1 MYGVKITMSKVVV
14 IGSFNVDL
22 TGRTPH
28 FPQPKETIMG
38 TSFQMGPGGKGFNQ
52 GVACHKAGADI
63 TMVAKVGNDP
73 FQNVLNDTMQELHMN
88 QDYIFKC
95 DTSTGCALI
104 LVDDQGE
111 NEIVVIPGANAMF
124 TKEDIDSLEPL
135 IKEAEYVL
143 LQLEI
148 NQDANEMMMDL
159 CVKHNTKVI
168 VNTAPCNPMSDEFLS
183 KAYMVTPNEIEVEQ
197 LTGIKVTDFESASKA
212 ASVLKNKGVENIVIT
227 MGSQGAFISS
237 DNIEKMIPAFKVN
250 AIDTTGAGDAFNG
263 GLVAA
268 LSEGKDIWEAARF
281 ASALA
286 ALSVQR
292 FGATTSMPT
301 LEEIET
307 FLNEQQ

>member
-1 MYGVKITMSKVVV
+1 MSKVLV

-22 TGRTPH
+22 TGRTPR

-38 TSFQMGPGGKGFNQ
+38 STFQMGPGGKGFNQ
-52 GVACHKAGADI
+52 GVSCHKAGGDMM
-63 TMVAKVGNDP
+63 MVAKVGNDA
-73 FQNVLNDTMQELHMN
+73 FQNILINTMTDLNMN

-104 LVDDQGE
+104 LVDEKGE
-111 NEIVVIPGANAMF
+111 NEIVVLPGANNEF

-135 IKEAEYVL
+135 IKDAKYVL

-148 NQDANEMMMDL
+148 NQDANEQIMDL
-159 CVKHNTKVI
+159 CVKHDTKVI
-168 VNTAPCNPMSDEFLS
+168 VNTAPCNPITDEFLS
-183 KAYMVTPNEIEVEQ
+183 KAYMVTPNEIEAEQ
-197 LTGIKVTDFESASKA
+197 LTGIKVIDFESASKA
-212 ASVLKNKGVENIVIT
+212 ANVLKNKGVPNIVIT

-237 DNIEKMIPAFKVN
+237 NHIEKMVPAFKVN

-268 LSEGKDIWEAARF
+268 LSKGKDIFEAATF

-286 ALSVQR
+286 ALSVQKH
-292 FGATTSMPT
+292 GATTSMPT
-301 LEEIET
+301 LEEINQ
-307 FLNEQQ
+307 FLEEHK

>member
-1 MYGVKITMSKVVV
+1 MSKVIV

-22 TGRTPH
+22 TGRTPR

-38 TSFQMGPGGKGFNQ
+38 TTFQMGPGGKGFNQ
-52 GVACHKAGADI
+52 GVACHKAGADMI
-63 TMVAKVGNDP
+63 MVAKVGNDA
-73 FQNVLNDTMQELHMN
+73 FQNILIDTMNNLNMN

-104 LVDDQGE
+104 LVDEKGE
-111 NEIVVIPGANAMF
+111 NEIVVLPGANNEF
-124 TKEDIDSLEPL
+124 SKEDTNSLEPL

-148 NQDANEMMMDL
+148 NQDANERIVDL

-168 VNTAPCNPMSDEFLS
+168 VNTAPCNPMTDEFLS
-183 KAYMVTPNEIEVEQ
+183 KAYMITPNEIEAEQ
-197 LTGIKVTDFESASKA
+197 LTGVKVTNFESASKA
-212 ASVLKNKGVENIVIT
+212 CNILKNKGVENIVIT

-237 DNIEKMIPAFKVN
+237 KGIEKIIPAFKVN

-268 LSEGKDIWEAARF
+268 LSQGKDIWESATF

-286 ALSVQR
+286 ALSVQKH
-292 FGATTSMPT
+292 GATLSMPT
-301 LEEIET
+301 LNEIEA
-307 FLNEQQ
+307 FLNTHE

>member
-1 MYGVKITMSKVVV
+1 MSKILV

-22 TGRTPH
+22 TGRTPR

-38 TSFQMGPGGKGFNQ
+38 TTFQMGPGGKGFNQ
-52 GVACHKAGADI
+52 GVACHKAGGDMM
-63 TMVAKVGNDP
+63 MVAKVGNDA
-73 FQNVLNDTMQELHMN
+73 FQNILINTMTDLNMN

-104 LVDDQGE
+104 LVDEKGE
-111 NEIVVIPGANAMF
+111 NEIVVLPGANNEF

-135 IKEAEYVL
+135 IKDAKYVL

-148 NQDANEMMMDL
+148 NQDANEQIMDL
-159 CVKHNTKVI
+159 CVKHDTKVI
-168 VNTAPCNPMSDEFLS
+168 VNTAPCNPITDEFLS
-183 KAYMVTPNEIEVEQ
+183 KAYMVTPNEIEAEQ
-197 LTGIKVTDFESASKA
+197 LTGIKVIDFESASKA
-212 ASVLKNKGVENIVIT
+212 ANVLKNKGVPNIVIT

-237 DNIEKMIPAFKVN
+237 NHIEKMVPAFKVN

-268 LSEGKDIWEAARF
+268 LSKGKDIFEAATF

-286 ALSVQR
+286 ALSVQKH
-292 FGATTSMPT
+292 GATTSMPT
-301 LEEIET
+301 LEEINK
-307 FLNEQQ
+307 FLEEHK